1 MIKHNVK
8 HAVWLINYWQTMISV
23 LYNYQ
28 SWPFFIQQ
36 FTRNPKHFTPPL
48 LQKYIYNHQND
59 IYVIKHNLDVTH
71 TFTDEQW
78 SVSFMNTHYNP
89 PPLLGINF
97 FTTVCTDPQTEGY
110 SCFTGETVLGVL
122 KPILKILFEIFHIN
136 FSTRIY
142 LQIKDIGWIYEIS
155 LLLSVTCCNALL

>member
-1 MIKHNVK
+1 MTLLLWYKISNNLPGIPSISPPPPFYKK
-8 HAVWLINYWQTMISV
+8 FDIN
-23 LYNYQ
+23 
-28 SWPFFIQQ
+28 
-36 FTRNPKHFTPPL
+36 
-48 LQKYIYNHQND
+48 NHQND

-71 TFTDEQW
+71 IFTAW
-78 SVSFMNTHYNP
+78 WTMISVFYEYPLWPT
-89 PPLLGINF
+89 PLLGINF

>member
-1 MIKHNVK
+1 MLSG
-8 HAVWLINYWQTMISV
+8 WLITDKQWLVSCTIINHDPSSSNNLPGIPSISP
-23 LYNYQ
+23 L
-28 SWPFFIQQ
+28 
-36 FTRNPKHFTPPL
+36 PPL

-78 SVSFMNTHYNP
+78 SVSFMNTHYNPP